1 MKTILSNRFLQL
13 SIVLI
18 VGLFLGWLVFKPAT
32 ISKQEHAHEQGE
44 ETTYTCS
51 MHPQIRQNEP
61 GKCPICGMDL
71 IPLTQKS
78 AQGESSPFVY
88 TMSPEAIALANVQTQ
103 PIKTVSPEHEIYL
116 TGKIAV
122 NEQRLAVLTANYSGR
137 IEELF
142 VDFTGQAV
150 KRGQK
155 LASIYSP
162 ELVTAQKE
170 LLEAAKHKDINPALY
185 NAVREKLRLWKIT
198 ESQIEAIENSGA
210 VVTEIDVISDQSG
223 IVITREIAKGD
234 YVNKGTV
241 LFEIADL
248 GNVWILLDA
257 YESDLPFMR
266 IGQKI
271 NFTVASIPGK
281 NFTSSIS
288 FVDPF
293 INQQTRTAAIRAEIN
308 NPQQML
314 KPEMFVR
321 ANIKANL
328 SVKDK
333 SLVIPKTS
341 VLWTGKRS
349 VVYVK
354 VPEAEFPSFEMR
366 EITLGSSLGD
376 YYLVESG
383 LNEGE
388 EIVTNGVFAIDAAA
402 QLSGNY
408 SMMNREVDTSV
419 VKSQV
424 KIIKNAIKNNN
435 TNQPSG
441 HQH

>member
-1 MKTILSNRFLQL
+1 M
-13 SIVLI
+13 
-18 VGLFLGWLVFKPAT
+18 LFR
-32 ISKQEHAHEQGE
+32 S
-44 ETTYTCS
+44 
-51 MHPQIRQNEP
+51 
-61 GKCPICGMDL
+61 
-71 IPLTQKS
+71 
-78 AQGESSPFVY
+78 
-88 TMSPEAIALANVQTQ
+88 
-103 PIKTVSPEHEIYL
+103 
-116 TGKIAV
+116 
-122 NEQRLAVLTANYSGR
+122 
-137 IEELF
+137 
-142 VDFTGQAV
+142 
-150 KRGQK
+150 
-155 LASIYSP
+155 
-162 ELVTAQKE
+162 
-170 LLEAAKHKDINPALY
+170 
-185 NAVREKLRLWKIT
+185 
-198 ESQIEAIENSGA
+198 
-210 VVTEIDVISDQSG
+210 
-223 IVITREIAKGD
+223 
-234 YVNKGTV
+234 
-241 LFEIADL
+241 
-248 GNVWILLDA
+248 
-257 YESDLPFMR
+257 
-266 IGQKI
+266 
-271 NFTVASIPGK
+271 
-281 NFTSSIS
+281 
-288 FVDPF
+288 
-293 INQQTRTAAIRAEIN
+293 
-308 NPQQML
+308 
-314 KPEMFVR
+314 FVR